1 MRGEDVNVRGTCLEK
16 ELILALIN
24 KSTIQP
30 INLTPM
36 SILEEAAQLVQQNLG
51 DDFESITVE
60 RVVIGLFFT
69 GVKLSSGAGGMC
81 YTPIKDIP
89 RAVCCPSSAG
99 RIFEPDKIRGT
110 KARDILSALTSRE
123 PVKTAVAIATLNALS
138 ATCWDRGLKGE
149 YLIKMDMDAQDAV
162 QMPEGT
168 SVAVVGAFVPTL
180 RALIKRGGNW
190 WVIEQDSKTLKGEEL
205 DHFVPA
211 EQSQQIINL
220 ADVLIIT
227 GVTLVNHTLEEIL
240 KAAGHDTEI
249 AVMGPTAS
257 LLPEPLFKRGV
268 RVVGGVRI
276 KKPDKLLDV
285 LAAGGSGYHF
295 FDQLATRVVMEKS

>member
-1 MRGEDVNVRGTCLEK
+1 MT
-16 ELILALIN
+16 
-24 KSTIQP
+24 
-30 INLTPM
+30 
-36 SILEEAAQLVQQNLG
+36 ILEESALLAKEYLG
-51 DDFESITVE
+51 HELDSITVE
-60 RVVIGLFFT
+60 RVVIGIFFT

-99 RIFEPDKIRGT
+99 RIFEPDKIKGS
-110 KARDILSALTSRE
+110 KAKDILSALTSRE

-149 YLIKMDMDAQDAV
+149 YAIKMGMDAQDAV

-180 RALIKRGGNW
+180 RALIKRGGTW
-190 WVIEQDSKTLKGEEL
+190 WVIEQDPKTLKGEEL
-205 DHFVPA
+205 DHFIPA
-211 EQSQQIINL
+211 EQSREVINR

-240 KAAGHDTEI
+240 RDARPDSEI

-268 RVVGGVRI
+268 RVVGGVRV
-276 KKPDKLLDV
+276 KRPDSLLDV
-285 LAAGGSGYHF
+285 LAIGGSGYHF
-295 FDQLATRVVMEKS
+295 FDHLATRVVLEKKA